1 MSEMYKKD
9 IILNH
14 IMRSLHERERE
25 RLVVGGWKVQL
36 LYVILFLSSADRIQD
51 QTAQQ
56 TLNLIQPSVPRSR
69 SRFESRSRSI
79 PDKDFFFIS
88 AVLILHYVEHK
99 IVYTY
104 K

>member
-25 RLVVGGWKVQL
+25 REKLVGGGGGEGENTTDSLCDFV
-36 LYVILFLSSADRIQD
+36 LSSADRIQD

-56 TLNLIQPSVPRSR
+56 TFNLIQPSVPRSR
-69 SRFESRSRSI
+69 SRFESRSRSR
-79 PDKDFFFIS
+79 FESRF
-88 AVLILHYVEHK
+88 
-99 IVYTY
+99 
-104 K
+104 